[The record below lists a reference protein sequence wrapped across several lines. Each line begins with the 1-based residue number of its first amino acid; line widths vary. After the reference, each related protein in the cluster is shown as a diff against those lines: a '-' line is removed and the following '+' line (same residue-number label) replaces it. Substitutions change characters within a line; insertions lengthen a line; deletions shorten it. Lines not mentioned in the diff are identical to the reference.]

1 MPEIEFSFSESFQDS
16 MIALMLTD
24 VGFCKKTL
32 SYIPKD
38 RLYSEKQKYLFNQI
52 QRKMDKDGTL
62 LSYIEAEDSLKR
74 IDKIKR
80 GPLKKYLKFI
90 YHLNL
95 EDRDYIKEKLTEYAK
110 KNAFIS
116 VFMGAQTL
124 WNSKKYGDAYEKT
137 FQGIT
142 ELYSIDFRDD
152 AIVRLKDFED
162 IRINHVLA
170 NMDNEKRIPTRI
182 EDLDNILRGGLEKGE
197 LGILLALP
205 KHGKSLGLLH
215 MGCAALMSR
224 SGRVAHFVLE
234 GTTTQSVMR
243 YQSRL
248 SGIRYHDL
256 EKDNLTDKQRLRLA
270 ELDKLYLNR
279 LDLIPFNKHWEYSVG
294 DVEAKIKELESV
306 GRKPDLV
313 VIDYADLLKSKH
325 REKEKRFE
333 QTEVYRD
340 IKRLAMIKD
349 VAIWSA
355 TQAQRP
361 KDAPDVVGILR
372 AQHVSES
379 YEKVRIADLIITLNQ
394 TPNEKKQ
401 GLLRFHIDI
410 YRSSDS
416 DKTVYLLVDFE
427 RMIFASPKGGA
438 ADRRNDLSFPWMLE
452 KKRR

>member
-16 MIALMLTD
+16 MIALMISD

-38 RLYSEKQKYLFNQI
+38 RLYSEKQKYLFSQI

-170 NMDNEKRIPTRI
+170 NLDNEKRIPTRI

-197 LGILLALP
+197 LGILLAEP
-205 KHGKSLGLLH
+205 KKGK
-215 MGCAALMSR
+215 CAAASQNVILADGSTKTIGEIIK
-224 SGRVAHFVLE
+224 SKDKNI
-234 GTTTQSVMR
+234 
-243 YQSRL
+243 L
-248 SGIRYHDL
+248 SFNEKTGKF
-256 EKDNLTDKQRLRLA
+256 EKD
-270 ELDKLYLNR
+270 E
-279 LDLIPFNKHWEYSVG
+279 
-294 DVEAKIKELESV
+294 
-306 GRKPDLV
+306 
-313 VIDYADLLKSKH
+313 
-325 REKEKRFE
+325 
-333 QTEVYRD
+333 
-340 IKRLAMIKD
+340 
-349 VAIWSA
+349 
-355 TQAQRP
+355 
-361 KDAPDVVGILR
+361 
-372 AQHVSES
+372 
-379 YEKVRIADLIITLNQ
+379 IT
-394 TPNEKKQ
+394 
-401 GLLRFHIDI
+401 
-410 YRSSDS
+410 
-416 DKTVYLLVDFE
+416 
-427 RMIFASPKGGA
+427 
-438 ADRRNDLSFPWMLE
+438 
-452 KKRR
+452 